1 MSPARVVVIDSGG
14 ANLAS
19 LGYALDRL
27 ATPHVMSSDPAV
39 IAGAERV
46 ILPGVGHAGAIMSR
60 LEGLGLVPVIRALRC
75 PVLGICLGMQI
86 LFEHSAEGDTR
97 TLGVIAGNIAAL
109 QPASSLSVPHM
120 GWNTL
125 KILRPDPLLH
135 GFADDAW
142 FYFVHGY
149 YASAASAATL
159 ATVDHGGELA
169 AVVRQNNFWGVQFH
183 PERSAQAGAQ
193 LLRNF
198 LERLP
203 CN

>member
-1 MSPARVVVIDSGG
+1 VSGHEVVVIDSGG

-27 ATPHVMSSDPAV
+27 DAKSVISCDPSL
-39 IAGAERV
+39 IAHAERV
-46 ILPGVGHAGAIMSR
+46 ILPGVGNAGAIMQR
-60 LEGLGLVPVIRALRC
+60 LIGLELLPVIRALRC

-86 LFEHSAEGDTR
+86 LFQHSAEGNTP
-97 TLGVIAGNIAAL
+97 TLGIIEGDIQAITPRPEVT
-109 QPASSLSVPHM
+109 VPHM

-125 KILRPDPLLH
+125 HIVQDDPLLR
-135 GFADDAW
+135 GFSEQAW

-149 YASAASAATL
+149 HARADALSTL
-159 ATVDHGGELA
+159 ATVTHGGEMA
-169 AVVRQNNFWGVQFH
+169 AVVRQGNFYGVQFH
-183 PERSAQAGAQ
+183 PERSARSGAQ

-198 LERLP
+198 LDLP